1 MTPLRFTPYSRNM
14 PSKLSS
20 KDEERDKA
28 KEGLFE
34 ASEKKSVKGVFKHV
48 SRGGWEKKK
57 HVSPHLSR
65 VGVKASGTSQEM
77 GIEQLYNL

>member
-1 MTPLRFTPYSRNM
+1 MTPLRFMPYSRNM

-48 SRGGWEKKK
+48 S
-57 HVSPHLSR
+57 PHLSR

>member
-1 MTPLRFTPYSRNM
+1 MTPLRFMPYSRNM

-57 HVSPHLSR
+57 TCLTTLEQ
-65 VGVKASGTSQEM
+65 SGSKSIWNKP
-77 GIEQLYNL
+77 GDGY

>member
-1 MTPLRFTPYSRNM
+1 MTPLRFMPYSRNM

-57 HVSPHLSR
+57 KPCLTTLEQ
-65 VGVKASGTSQEM
+65 SGSKSIWNKP
-77 GIEQLYNL
+77 GDGY